1 VRSHVNHRGSPEGAR
16 AHEGIFAKKLR
27 ELTRHHLAGKLAEAI
42 DFGLVRQTCAYIA
55 PLYRYY
61 FRAEVVGLERVP
73 DEPTLLVGNHDGG
86 YIPVDGICLGYA
98 WHTRFDYTRPLAVLM
113 HDFPFRISAT
123 LTEYLSRCGC
133 RPASRKQLDRAFAN
147 KESLLVYPG
156 GASEAFRP
164 YVKRRRI
171 NLGHRTGFIAAAL
184 QHKVPIAP
192 VVSVGAHE
200 TLFVISSG
208 RWLARHLPLAKKMRS
223 DVVPLW
229 LGLPWGV
236 GWGPLPHIPL
246 PSKIKVE
253 VLQPIRLWNEL
264 GPDASADDPATLRR
278 GLDLVRGRM
287 QEAADRLYTERHWPI
302 LG

>member
-1 VRSHVNHRGSPEGAR
+1 M
-16 AHEGIFAKKLR
+16 L
-27 ELTRHHLAGKLAEAI
+27 
-42 DFGLVRQTCAYIA
+42 
-55 PLYRYY
+55 
-61 FRAEVVGLERVP
+61 GLEHVP

-86 YIPVDGICLGYA
+86 YLPVDGICLGYA
-98 WHTRFDYTRPLAVLM
+98 WHQRFGFHRPLDVLM
-113 HDFPFRISAT
+113 HDFPFRISAV

-133 RPASRKQLDRAFAN
+133 RPASRKQLDRAFDR

-156 GASEAFRP
+156 GASEAFRS
-164 YVKRRRI
+164 YFRRRRI

-184 QHKVPIAP
+184 HHRVPIAP

-200 TLFVISSG
+200 TLLVLWSG
-208 RWLARHLPLAKKMRS
+208 KWLARHIPLAGKMRS
-223 DVVPLW
+223 DVVPFW
-229 LGLPWGV
+229 LGLPWGL

-253 VLQPIRLWNEL
+253 VLPAIRLWEEL
-264 GPDASADDPATLRR
+264 GSHAHHDDPKVLRR

-287 QEAADRLYTERHWPI
+287 QAAADRLYAERRWPL